1 MRRVQGFIPYIL
13 LIISGALSVFA
24 FAPFNHA
31 LFIIISMFGLIWVTN
46 QLTTKKVIIGGIFF
60 GSAYF
65 LSQLYWMFYS
75 LYSVINVG
83 LFNSSIGMLG
93 FVIYLSFYIVIS
105 LLLFRYCSTKSVEV
119 NYLFLLPSCWVIG
132 EWLRGWVFTGFSWS
146 DVAYTQTN
154 NYMLQGLFPV
164 LGSYG
169 VSWFAMSVIG
179 FLFLVLINNKI
190 LTSNQPKITKA
201 NRLAIVYFM
210 LISVSGYYLHGILY
224 TQKYGKPSKVAL
236 IQGNVNGAEKW
247 DEKHFIEH
255 LDMYS
260 SMISRSKA
268 DIVIL
273 PETAIPMYMEYLPA
287 HYLDDIIS
295 LAKMNGSALIIGLPR
310 KIDNLDNYI
319 NSATV
324 FTESGFPYY
333 AKSHLVPFGEY
344 IPMKDLWGRFYIFAG
359 IPMVGFSSGKDN
371 QAPLVIANQK
381 IAFNICYENGFGSEL
396 IKAASDSSLMANI
409 SDMVWYGKTIAEDQ
423 HLQLSQ
429 ARAME
434 NQRYF
439 IQDTNSGLTSVIDPF
454 GHIEA
459 EIPPFEQN
467 ILSTYVQGM
476 VGQTPYQKYGNYP
489 IIILSFLILFVCGV
503 VKLFRARYCKATEV
517 DKA

>member
-1 MRRVQGFIPYIL
+1 MRFFPYLIL
-13 LIISGALSVFA
+13 ILSGAVAVFA
-24 FAPFNHA
+24 FAPFNHV
-31 LFIIISMFGLIWVTN
+31 LFIIISLFGLIWTTN
-46 QLTTKKVIIGGIFF
+46 QLRGRQIVLGVILY

-65 LSQLYWMFYS
+65 LAQLYWMFYS

-83 LFNSSIGMLG
+83 FLNSSLGMLG
-93 FVIYLSFYIVIS
+93 FVVYLSLYILLAI
-105 LLLFRYCSTKSVEV
+105 LLFKYCRTKSEEI

-146 DVAYTQTN
+146 DIAYTQTS
-154 NYMLQGLFPV
+154 NYMLQGLFPT

-179 FLFLVLINNKI
+179 FLFLVLVNNRI
-190 LTSNQPKITKA
+190 LTSDRPQIT
-201 NRLAIVYFM
+201 NGHRLAILYFM
-210 LISVSGYYLHGILY
+210 VLVVSGYYLHGIQY
-224 TQKYGKPSKVAL
+224 TQSYGKPSSVAL
-236 IQGNVNGAEKW
+236 VQGNVNGAEKW
-247 DEKHFIEH
+247 NQALFLQH

-268 DIVIL
+268 DIIIL
-273 PETAIPMYMEYLPA
+273 PETAIPMYAEYLPE
-287 HYLDDIIS
+287 HYLDSIIG
-295 LAKMNGSALIIGLPR
+295 LAKMNHAALVIGLPR
-310 KIDNLDNYI
+310 KIDEQGNYV

-344 IPMKDLWGRFYIFAG
+344 IPMKDLWGKFYIFAG
-359 IPMVGFSSGKDN
+359 IPMVGFSAGSATQK
-371 QAPLVIANQK
+371 PLVLANQK
-381 IAFNICYENGFGSEL
+381 VAFNICYENGFGSEL
-396 IKAASDSSLMANI
+396 IRAAADSSLMVNL

-439 IQDTNSGLTSVIDPF
+439 IQDTNSGLTSIIDPF

-459 EIPPFEQN
+459 TLPPFEQN
-467 ILSTYVQGM
+467 ILTTSVQGM
-476 VGQTPYQKYGNYP
+476 VGMTPYQRFGNYP
-489 IIILSFLILFVCGV
+489 IIILSGLIILLCGV
-503 VKLFRARYCKATEV
+503 VRLFRRNK
-517 DKA
+517 DN